1 MSKRETDIK
10 RIADYFALA
19 ENMLNNKAI
28 LGYNDDSRTW
38 EDVICRVI
46 NIAYS
51 WKLVNLNKS
60 TNNYPGID
68 LGDKE
73 RRIGVQVTKEH
84 TSDKVNSSL
93 DKIIRNKVYE
103 RYSEIY
109 VFVLGRKQKTYQIK
123 EEFQAQSLFHF
134 DKQDNIWDFQ
144 TLLMHCQNIESEK
157 LEEIA
162 SYLEYEL
169 DIFQGNGKQDTH
181 NDRLNKYI
189 DHQKSESGFIKI
201 LGLRNSLPIDNVWI
215 QLKLLNVDD
224 RNQVKKE
231 GEQAGP
237 LSVYDEYKVYGERGS
252 SFNVN
257 TIIAYERNTVV
268 LAGPG
273 MGKSTLCKKLFMLAL
288 GESKCAARVRLWDV
302 AKYIRQGMVFEES
315 LRMAMA
321 APLSFCLSKAELDNI
336 FSVLIL
342 DGLDE
347 CGDISRTVA
356 KDISEWSNGH
366 DNVQVIVT
374 SRPVGYDDAE
384 LYDYIHL

>member
-19 ENMLNNKAI
+19 ENVLNNKAI
-28 LGYNDDSRTW
+28 LGYNDDSRAW

-68 LGDKE
+68 LGDEE

-84 TSDKVNSSL
+84 TSDKVNSTL

-109 VFVLGRKQKTYQIK
+109 VFVLGHRQKTYQI
-123 EEFQAQSLFHF
+123 
-134 DKQDNIWDFQ
+134 
-144 TLLMHCQNIESEK
+144 
-157 LEEIA
+157 
-162 SYLEYEL
+162 
-169 DIFQGNGKQDTH
+169 
-181 NDRLNKYI
+181 
-189 DHQKSESGFIKI
+189 
-201 LGLRNSLPIDNVWI
+201 
-215 QLKLLNVDD
+215 
-224 RNQVKKE
+224 KE

-252 SFNVN
+252 SCNVN
-257 TIIAYERNTVV
+257 TIIASGRNTVV

-273 MGKSTLCKKLFMLAL
+273 MGKSTLCKKLFMLAD
-288 GESKCAARVRLWDV
+288 GEGKCAARVRLWDI
-302 AKYIRQGMVFEES
+302 AKYMRQGMVFEES

-356 KDISEWSNGH
+356 NDISEWSNGQEEGFLKGITMTTR
-366 DNVQVIVT
+366 NVI
-374 SRPVGYDDAE
+374 SSC
-384 LYDYIHL
+384 I